1 MNPRERLEELLA
13 DRATMGLSPEEQAEL
28 VGLLEQFP
36 DVNPRDWDKAA
47 AMLDLALF
55 TPNQQL
61 PAELFIR
68 LAEDAPSYIPV
79 IEPTNEKDSTS
90 RWIYASW
97 GLVLTL
103 SLAVVWLVFDRRT
116 MGRAKPSELIVLK
129 RTQLETLPGTQK
141 YTVAKADPG
150 QSGEIVWHSG
160 KQEGFLELKSF
171 TPNDPQQARYQIW
184 IVDGTRND
192 PKHAQPVDGGLFDV
206 NPDGSAHVPVRS
218 ALPVG
223 EAVAFAITKEVP
235 TGVVVSE
242 GPHLMVL
249 VAAK

>member
-1 MNPRERLEELLA
+1 MNPRDRLEELLA
-13 DRATMGLSPEEQAEL
+13 DRATMGLSAVEQAEL

-36 DVNPRDWDKAA
+36 DVDPREWDEAA

-55 TPNQQL
+55 TPDQPL

-68 LAEDAPSYIPV
+68 LAEDAPRHLSVTQTPDLKAFN
-79 IEPTNEKDSTS
+79 P

-97 GLVLTL
+97 GLVLAL
-103 SLAVVWLVFDRRT
+103 SIAVVWLVVDRST
-116 MGRAKPSELIVLK
+116 IGRAKPSDSIVQK
-129 RTQLETLPGTQK
+129 RTQLEAIPGTQK

-160 KQEGFLELKSF
+160 KQEGYLELKSF

-184 IVDGTRND
+184 IVDGTRKD

-206 NPDGSAHVPVRS
+206 NPDGSALVPVRS

-249 VAAK
+249 VAAR